1 MTRSI
6 RCDVPIAAALILAS
20 PALLAAPA
28 GRAPDAAEALF
39 KEGRELVKAGD
50 HAAGCP
56 KLKEAFALRPT
67 ASVLLNI
74 AKCHEREGKIAT
86 AWAEVQ
92 RARILSLEAEG
103 AERHRELEEIA
114 VQAISALEPR
124 LPRLQIVIARPPPG
138 LRVTRDGEALP
149 PAALGAAIPVD
160 PGRHEVLASA
170 PGYRPETHAVILEEG
185 KTATL
190 ELSLE
195 LDPPAAIGEPA
206 QRSGGVPAWVWVSGG
221 AGLALTG
228 AGVYFLADDLSAI
241 SALREHCRTD
251 GGVTTCDPGYDFE
264 SDNARKNR
272 GLALAIGLG
281 GAGIVALGASIIGL
295 ARALSPPRAEDR
307 PAAVTAT
314 PWLAPGSAGATLS
327 GRFW

>member
-1 MTRSI
+1 MIRST
-6 RCDVPIAAALILAS
+6 RCDGPIVAALLLISQAS
-20 PALLAAPA
+20 LAAPP
-28 GRAPDAAEALF
+28 GRNPDEAEALF

-56 KLKEAFALRPT
+56 KFEAAFALRPT

-74 AKCHEREGKIAT
+74 AKCHEREGKLAT
-86 AWAEVQ
+86 AWAEIQ
-92 RARILSLEAEG
+92 RARALSRESEG
-103 AERHRELEEIA
+103 AERHKELEEIA

-124 LPRLQIVIARPPPG
+124 LPRLRIVIARPPPG
-138 LRVTRDGEALP
+138 LQVTRDGEALP
-149 PAALGAAIPVD
+149 PAALGVALPVD
-160 PGRHEVLASA
+160 PGRHEVLVSA
-170 PGYRPETHAVILEEG
+170 PGYRPEARAATLEEG

-190 ELSLE
+190 ELTLE
-195 LDPPAAIGEPA
+195 RDAPAADSESA
-206 QRSGGVPAWVWVSGG
+206 QRRGGVPAWVWVSGG

-264 SDNARKNR
+264 RDNARKDR

-281 GAGIVALGASIIGL
+281 GAGLVALGASIIGL
-295 ARALSPPRAEDR
+295 ARALPARGSDR
-307 PAAVTAT
+307 PAAVTAS
-314 PWLAPGSAGATLS
+314 PWLAPGSAGATIS
-327 GRFW
+327 GRF